1 MKQQVKQRDAQTS
14 DKYYKGCVE
23 KCVVLFFL
31 FSFFIFLK
39 SVYCFF
45 PANTEYVINI
55 AVTFRVWCIGN

>member
-23 KCVVLFFL
+23 KYVVLSFL

-45 PANTEYVINI
+45 PVNKEYVINI
-55 AVTFRVWCIGN
+55 AVTFRVRCIGN